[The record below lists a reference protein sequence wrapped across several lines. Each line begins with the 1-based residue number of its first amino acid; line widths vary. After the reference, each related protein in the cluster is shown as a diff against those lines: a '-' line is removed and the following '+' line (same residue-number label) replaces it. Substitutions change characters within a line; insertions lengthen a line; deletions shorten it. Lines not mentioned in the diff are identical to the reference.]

1 MQQPPKP
8 AAGVSVEV
16 QFVPQANA
24 AVNLGSL
31 SATTGPDGIA
41 AFTFPLND
49 PTSGVPILVQALATY
64 QGVTYEAQTFFTPNP
79 EGTPCA
85 SPGASPGP
93 GTPGTGGGPG
103 SCTGS
108 GNGGGNGG
116 GNGNGH

>member
-8 AAGVSVEV
+8 AAGVSVFV
-16 QFVPQANA
+16 QFTAMAQA
-24 AVNLGSL
+24 AVSL
-31 SATTGPDGIA
+31 SSLNGTTGPDGIA

-49 PTSGVPILVQALATY
+49 PTSGVPIKVQAVATY
-64 QGVTYEAQTFFTPNP
+64 QGGTYEAQTFFTPNP
-79 EGTPCA
+79 AGTPCA

-108 GNGGGNGG
+108 GNGGGNG
-116 GNGNGH
+116 NGNGH